1 MRLDTHVHSC
11 YSGHSTIRGL
21 KGFLRESYS
30 TPERVYRLA
39 KSRGMDLVTI
49 TDHDAIEGALTIAHL
64 PDVII
69 GCEVTGTFVDDG
81 VQVHLGVLG
90 LNERQF
96 AEINRLRHDIR
107 ELLPYLRHERLFVS
121 LNHVAS
127 RVNRWIRAEHVAALM
142 PWIDG
147 LEVINGSR
155 LRSQNRTA
163 YRLAL
168 ANGKARMAGSDA
180 HTSRGIGQTW
190 VESRSARTRDEFMDE
205 LRARRVTPGGRHGH
219 FFTMAEDIVRSYAGL
234 YLEHATHV
242 ASDPLIWR
250 PQARMAV
257 LLAASPMLTLAFAAA
272 AAHFGMEMQFNRA
285 LLFEL
290 GRRPA
295 LNVAGLA

>member
-1 MRLDTHVHSC
+1 M
-11 YSGHSTIRGL
+11 

-30 TPERVYRLA
+30 TPEHVYRLA

-49 TDHDAIEGALTIAHL
+49 TDHDSIDGALTIAHR

-69 GCEVTGTFVDDG
+69 GCEVTGTFAHDG
-81 VQVHLGVLG
+81 VKVHLGVLG
-90 LNERQF
+90 LNETQF
-96 AEINRLRHDIR
+96 AEINRLRGDIR
-107 ELLPYLRHERLFVS
+107 ELLPYLRAERLFVS

-127 RVNRWIRAEHVAALM
+127 RVNRLIRAEHVAALM
-142 PWIDG
+142 PWVDG

-168 ANGKARMAGSDA
+168 ANGKALIAGSDA
-180 HTSRGIGQTW
+180 HTSRGVGQTW
-190 VESRSARTRDEFMDE
+190 VESRSARNREEFLEE

-219 FFTMAEDIVRSYAGL
+219 FFTMSEDIIRSYSGL

-242 ASDPLIWR
+242 ASDPLNWR
-250 PQARMAV
+250 PQVRMAA
-257 LLAASPMLTLAFAAA
+257 LIAASPLLTLAFAVA

-285 LLFEL
+285 LLFDL